1 MTGRGDE
8 PRTYSLRSV
17 QALRTPEPP
26 NPLSCLKV
34 INYKESMLKV
44 GDKAPDFTSTDENG
58 KKVSLKDFR
67 GKKVVLYFYPKDNTT
82 GCTKEACDFRD
93 NFARVKKA
101 GAVVLGVSA
110 DSEKSHTNFKEK
122 YDLPYTLL
130 ADTEKE
136 IIKAYGVWGEKS
148 MYGRKYMGIFRT
160 TFIIDE
166 KGKIS
171 HVFEKVKVTGHVDEV
186 LKALA
191 E

>member
-1 MTGRGDE
+1 
-8 PRTYSLRSV
+8 
-17 QALRTPEPP
+17 
-26 NPLSCLKV
+26 
-34 INYKESMLKV
+34 MLKV